1 MKRERTVKV
10 PEQLV
15 TELVTLAH
23 KDAARWYR
31 QANDNRAAKHFDI
44 AANCERY
51 GDEAAALANEARR
64 LLDMPPLSYRNGR
77 TPAGG

>member
-1 MKRERTVKV
+1 MKRGHTVKV

-23 KDAARWYR
+23 KDADRWYR
-31 QANDNRAAKHFDI
+31 QANDSRDAKHFDI

-64 LLDMPPLSYRNGR
+64 LLNMPPFSYRKGR
-77 TPAGG
+77 AAAGG